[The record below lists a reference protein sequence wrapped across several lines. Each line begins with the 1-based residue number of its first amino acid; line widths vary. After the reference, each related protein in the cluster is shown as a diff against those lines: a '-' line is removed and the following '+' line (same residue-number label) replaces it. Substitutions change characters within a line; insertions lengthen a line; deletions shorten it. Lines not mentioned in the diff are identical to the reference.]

1 VNDTTVLGSGIR
13 SSLGSWKS
21 SRVRRQFVPF
31 LAEQNIDDLSI
42 FTLIFPWKLDM
53 KTKIF
58 FDEKVRRDLIRKFAG
73 GLTWFDLGLNA
84 YTFETYPP
92 LHSFWGPSNDI
103 NQFSLYS
110 EQHF

>member
-1 VNDTTVLGSGIR
+1 M
-13 SSLGSWKS
+13 
-21 SRVRRQFVPF
+21 PF

-73 GLTWFDLGLNA
+73 GLT
-84 YTFETYPP
+84 
-92 LHSFWGPSNDI
+92 
-103 NQFSLYS
+103 
-110 EQHF
+110 